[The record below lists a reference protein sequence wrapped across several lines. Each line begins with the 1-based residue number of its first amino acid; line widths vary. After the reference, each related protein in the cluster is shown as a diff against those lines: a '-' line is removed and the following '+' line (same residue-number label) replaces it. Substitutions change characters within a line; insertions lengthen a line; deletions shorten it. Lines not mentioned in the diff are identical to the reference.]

1 MFYRTSLG
9 TTRIAPE
16 MANRMADKIA
26 TEKGA
31 GVICYTPTRSNYPKM
46 RASRKAGWLRFTN
59 TTGIA
64 IIVEPTDP
72 NYQKLNA
79 FFVRPQGE

>member
-9 TTRIAPE
+9 TTKIAPE
-16 MANRMADKIA
+16 MATRMADKIA
-26 TEKGA
+26 TEKDA
-31 GVICYTPTRSNYPKM
+31 SVICYAPTRGNYPKM
-46 RASRKAGWLRFTN
+46 RVSRKAGWLRFTN

-79 FFVRPQGE
+79 LFVRPQGK